1 MIFTN
6 PKSWVRMFFFVYL
19 SCGHNGNFITVVKK
33 LVQNHGKS
41 RGLAFEHGLIELT
54 TGSTGER
61 ESHFPLQ
68 LAGFSGGQPRLSSPA
83 VMKGIICRARK

>member
-1 MIFTN
+1 MTPVIFTN
-6 PKSWVRMFFFVYL
+6 PKSGVRMSFFY
-19 SCGHNGNFITVVKK
+19 GNYITVVKK
-33 LVQNHGKS
+33 LVRNHGKS

-54 TGSTGER
+54 TGER

-68 LAGFSGGQPRLSSPA
+68 LAGFSGGEPRLSSPA